1 MAELLL
7 LLLQKVD
14 MIVTFLKVNAE
25 YSNPLPNV
33 VFPGDVVPVCFCLYT
48 FENA

>member
-7 LLLQKVD
+7 LLQKAD
-14 MIVTFLKVNAE
+14 MMVTFFKVNAE
-25 YSNPLPNV
+25 HSNPLPIV
-33 VFPGDVVPVCFCLYT
+33 VFPSDFLPVCFCLYT